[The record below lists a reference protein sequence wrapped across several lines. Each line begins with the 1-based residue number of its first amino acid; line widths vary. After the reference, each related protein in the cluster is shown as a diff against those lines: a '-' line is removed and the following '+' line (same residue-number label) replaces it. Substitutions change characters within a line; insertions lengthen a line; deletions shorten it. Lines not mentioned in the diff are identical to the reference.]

1 MPLVNRTDITDPV
14 TPAKLEV
21 VLKPIRILQW
31 NGLID
36 EENFQQE
43 SDIAGAIPVHSGS
56 TIRSIVDLVD
66 SAKTFDGRSIFTDL
80 DLHNT
85 QIVPGSIY
93 DHFSNNTIGN
103 EKDFFTVHAKIA
115 NALYKQE
122 YTVRDIDFKMSYS
135 KDDLKATFRTY
146 ADREKKLQDLLDRLD
161 HRLKHHA
168 LFFGPFV
175 SKAGDRAMRDYR
187 KYEDELS
194 KLKERNEQEG
204 YEFVSVSQSI
214 EVEIPTGYEF
224 DRWEVFGDLDWG
236 WVNETKYMA
245 VGVLYVEVDN
255 TRDDFLCFKLSLL
268 FDQDVALDEDEY
280 VLAAGKLQYR
290 LKRYA

>member
-14 TPAKLEV
+14 TPSKLEV
-21 VLKPIRILQW
+21 VLKPIRVLQW

-36 EENFQQE
+36 EDNFKQE
-43 SDIAGAIPVHSGS
+43 AGDTNGIPIHAGS
-56 TIRSIVDLVD
+56 VIRTVTDLVD

-80 DLHNT
+80 DLHNDV
-85 QIVPGSIY
+85 IVAGSVY
-93 DHFSNNTIGN
+93 DHFSNNTFNN
-103 EKDFFTVHAKIA
+103 EKDFFEVHARIA
-115 NALYKQE
+115 NALYKPE
-122 YTVRDIDFKMSYS
+122 YTVRDIDFKMSYTR
-135 KDDLKATFRTY
+135 DDLKATFRTY
-146 ADREKKLQDLLDRLD
+146 ADREKKVLDLINRIRHRQKTHFLMEGAALQ
-161 HRLKHHA
+161 A
-168 LFFGPFV
+168 QE
-175 SKAGDRAMRDYR
+175 DRAR
-187 KYEDELS
+187 YEKELTE
-194 KLKERNEQEG
+194 LRAANDKEA
-204 YEFVSVSQSI
+204 YEYVSVSQSI

-236 WVNETKYMA
+236 WINETDYMS

>member
-14 TPAKLEV
+14 TPSKLEV
-21 VLKPIRILQW
+21 VLKPIRVLQW

-36 EENFQQE
+36 EDNFKKE
-43 SDIAGAIPVHSGS
+43 SGKTNGIPIHAGSVIR
-56 TIRSIVDLVD
+56 TITDLVD

-80 DLHNT
+80 DIHNT
-85 QIVPGSIY
+85 TIVAGSVY
-93 DHFSNNTIGN
+93 DHFSNNTTGN
-103 EKDFFTVHAKIA
+103 EKNFFEVHARIA
-115 NALYKQE
+115 NALYKPE
-122 YTVRDIDFKMSYS
+122 YTVRDIDFKMSYTR
-135 KDDLKATFRTY
+135 DDLKSTFRTY
-146 ADREKKLQDLLDRLD
+146 ADREKKVQDLIDRLN
-161 HRLKHHA
+161 HRIKEHFLLPA
-168 LFFGPFV
+168 A
-175 SKAGDRAMRDYR
+175 SAKADAQLEYY
-187 KYEDELS
+187 KEELS
-194 KLKERNEQEG
+194 RIRDANNKEA

-224 DRWEVFGDLDWG
+224 DRWEVFGDVDWG
-236 WVNETKYMA
+236 WSNQTDYMS

-280 VLAAGKLQYR
+280 VLAAGKIQYR

>member
-66 SAKTFDGRSIFTDL
+66 SAKNFDGRSIFTDL

-135 KDDLKATFRTY
+135 KDDLKTTFRTY
-146 ADREKKLQDLLDRLD
+146 ADREKKVQDLIDRLQ
-161 HRLKHHA
+161 HRMKEHFLLPKPYA
-168 LFFGPFV
+168 
-175 SKAGDRAMRDYR
+175 KAEEDMIKYR
-187 KYEDELS
+187 DELS